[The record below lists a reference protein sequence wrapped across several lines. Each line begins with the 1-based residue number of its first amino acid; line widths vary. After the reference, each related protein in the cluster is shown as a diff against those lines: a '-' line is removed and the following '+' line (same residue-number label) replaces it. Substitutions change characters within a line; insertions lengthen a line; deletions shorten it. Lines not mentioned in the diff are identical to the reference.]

1 MPAPGPNSRLARRSG
16 RFSAPHLLMPALFRR
31 QSNIQCF
38 FCQTSVTFPPN
49 IRNFK
54 CPSCSCW
61 NRYDDKGEIVS
72 DEPAMHEEHLNSRSF
87 AKRGM

>member
-1 MPAPGPNSRLARRSG
+1 
-16 RFSAPHLLMPALFRR
+16 MPALFRR

-38 FCQTSVTFPPN
+38 FCQTSVSFPPN

-54 CPSCSCW
+54 CPSCACW

-87 AKRGM
+87 AKRGMWHALKTARRRR